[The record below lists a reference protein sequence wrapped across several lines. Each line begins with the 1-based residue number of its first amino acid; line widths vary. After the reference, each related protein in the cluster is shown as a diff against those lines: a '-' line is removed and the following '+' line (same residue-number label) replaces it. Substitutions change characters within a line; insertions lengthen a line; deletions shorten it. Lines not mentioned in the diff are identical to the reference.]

1 MQIFK
6 DLKLKHKLTLLAS
19 ILILTLLFLG
29 ANIIYEKDQIHKEM
43 ISLRETIILTTKVGN
58 LLHETQRERGLTAFA
73 LSTNQANYKTKLQEE
88 RKLVDQG
95 LLELKNFL
103 QISKEKRERN
113 LCVQNSIELTR
124 NFEELASMRQKAD
137 EKKISADEAIEFYS
151 TTINAKAIKTI
162 ESAIHISKNDKM
174 TKTLNSYINLLKAK
188 EKAGLERVL
197 ITTVL
202 NLGHFKSGEFEQF
215 VKLVADQGAYFDAFE
230 ATASGDVLRL
240 YNAAK
245 EEKILVEFDNLRKQL
260 SDQYDNPSIDIASDH
275 WFNLASQRIDLLKY
289 LEEKQVELMLA
300 KIKETILFT
309 KQLLVFYT
317 AIVLISS
324 VIATLLIIALIY
336 SISRSIGNIQS
347 GLNGFFSFLKKE
359 SLLASKIEID
369 GQDELG
375 QMAIAINSNIVRIEK
390 EILEDSA
397 LIVDAKKV
405 VAKIKEGSF
414 NHTISSSSAN
424 SALEEFKNSVNDMI
438 EASKERFLQIEQI
451 LKEYASSNYTKLLN
465 IYPTDDKSG
474 QIYHLISGIN
484 SLQKTISSM
493 LNRALKNGEILESD
507 AKLLKSELNS
517 LLSLAQKESASLETT
532 TKAVES
538 MRQKIELTVEK
549 STLMNLAAQK
559 SMRASKSG
567 NELAKKTSKIAKEI
581 ADATKAINESVA
593 IIENIAFQTNILSL
607 NAAVEAASAG
617 EAGKGFAV
625 VAQEVRSLAGKSADA
640 AKAIKTLAGVASKKA
655 SEGIEITKETTEG
668 FESIYANIEQT
679 SAMVEEVAV
688 ASREQMN
695 ESQKITDAVYELE
708 LMIKNSQKA
717 TISSDQVANKV
728 AVMAGEMLQD
738 ARQNRF

>member
-73 LSTNQANYKTKLQEE
+73 LSTNQANYKAKLQEE

>member
-1 MQIFK
+1 
-6 DLKLKHKLTLLAS
+6 
-19 ILILTLLFLG
+19 
-29 ANIIYEKDQIHKEM
+29 
-43 ISLRETIILTTKVGN
+43 
-58 LLHETQRERGLTAFA
+58 
-73 LSTNQANYKTKLQEE
+73 
-88 RKLVDQG
+88 
-95 LLELKNFL
+95 
-103 QISKEKRERN
+103 
-113 LCVQNSIELTR
+113 
-124 NFEELASMRQKAD
+124 
-137 EKKISADEAIEFYS
+137 
-151 TTINAKAIKTI
+151 
-162 ESAIHISKNDKM
+162 
-174 TKTLNSYINLLKAK
+174 
-188 EKAGLERVL
+188 
-197 ITTVL
+197 
-202 NLGHFKSGEFEQF
+202 
-215 VKLVADQGAYFDAFE
+215 
-230 ATASGDVLRL
+230 
-240 YNAAK
+240 
-245 EEKILVEFDNLRKQL
+245 
-260 SDQYDNPSIDIASDH
+260 
-275 WFNLASQRIDLLKY
+275 
-289 LEEKQVELMLA
+289 
-300 KIKETILFT
+300 
-309 KQLLVFYT
+309 LVFYT

-549 STLMNLAAQK
+549 STLMNIAAQK

>member
-73 LSTNQANYKTKLQEE
+73 LSTNQANYKAKLQEE

-103 QISKEKRERN
+103 QISKEKREKN